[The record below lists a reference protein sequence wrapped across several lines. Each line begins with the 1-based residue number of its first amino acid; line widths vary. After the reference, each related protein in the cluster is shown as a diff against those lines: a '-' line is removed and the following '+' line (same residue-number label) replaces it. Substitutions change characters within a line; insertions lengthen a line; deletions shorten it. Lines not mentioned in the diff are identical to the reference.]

1 LYSEQK
7 RGAMLKPST
16 QTRVPALALSTNGRF
31 AVLLIGALL
40 WAFGGA
46 ACGVQEGQE
55 KVDKAREVEKQM
67 EERQQH
73 LEKKLQEGDQK
84 LEEGQ

>member
-1 LYSEQK
+1 
-7 RGAMLKPST
+7 MLKPST
-16 QTRVPALALSTNGRF
+16 QTRFPALALSTKGKF
-31 AVLLIGALL
+31 AVLLMSALV
-40 WAFGGA
+40 WAFGAA

>member
-1 LYSEQK
+1 
-7 RGAMLKPST
+7 MLKPST

-55 KVDKAREVEKQM
+55 KVDKAREAAKQM